1 METLYLYNVVA
12 KFDDC
17 EIETKTND
25 VDIACGEFYR
35 YYMDCRYVHIM
46 DATTGEI
53 LADWDAVGGL
63 STNPEWRY
71 IFVGWAISNLF

>member
-53 LADWDAVGGL
+53 LADWDAASGL

-71 IFVGWAISNLF
+71 IFIGWVATHL

>member
-1 METLYLYNVVA
+1 MKTLYLYNVVA

-35 YYMDCRYVHIM
+35 YYRDCRWVHIM

-53 LADWDAVGGL
+53 LADWAVGEKL
-63 STNPEWRY
+63 DTNPEWRY
-71 IFVGWAISNLF
+71 ILTGWALTHLV